1 MRVKKKA
8 HQLIS
13 LLPPP
18 PPTNIPVCGKVDGP
32 PMYPSRFIHMFPKQR
47 DLLGFDE
54 VGAPVQ
60 VFSVNV

>member
-1 MRVKKKA
+1 MTVKKGTSA
-8 HQLIS
+8 HLS
-13 LLPPP
+13 FTPPP
-18 PPTNIPVCGKVDGP
+18 QTNIPVCGKVDGP

-54 VGAPVQ
+54 VGEPVQ

>member
-1 MRVKKKA
+1 MTVKKKA
-8 HQLIS
+8 HQLTS
-13 LLPPP
+13 LLPPQ
-18 PPTNIPVCGKVDGP
+18 TNIPVCGKVDGP

-54 VGAPVQ
+54 VGEPVQ

>member
-1 MRVKKKA
+1 MTVKKR
-8 HQLIS
+8 HIS
-13 LLPPP
+13 SPLFYPPP
-18 PPTNIPVCGKVDGP
+18 QTNIPVCGKVDGP

-54 VGAPVQ
+54 VGEPVQ

>member
-1 MRVKKKA
+1 MTVKKGTSA
-8 HQLIS
+8 HLS
-13 LLPPP
+13 FTPPQ
-18 PPTNIPVCGKVDGP
+18 TNIPVCGKVDGP

-54 VGAPVQ
+54 VGEPVQ